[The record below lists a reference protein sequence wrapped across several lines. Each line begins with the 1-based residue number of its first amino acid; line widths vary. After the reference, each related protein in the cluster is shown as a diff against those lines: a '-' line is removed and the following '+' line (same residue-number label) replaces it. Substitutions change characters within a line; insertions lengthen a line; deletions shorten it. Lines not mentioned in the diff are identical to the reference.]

1 MATVTE
7 TVHGRRKRTS
17 AVRPLGRLGSTFLG
31 SIHSHPDD
39 YVLLATVASH
49 GLSDG
54 LGTFWS
60 DLNRFAR
67 QALLLTLWTA
77 AFMTA
82 INVVMG
88 TSPPMC

>member
-1 MATVTE
+1 M
-7 TVHGRRKRTS
+7 
-17 AVRPLGRLGSTFLG
+17 
-31 SIHSHPDD
+31 
-39 YVLLATVASH
+39 LLATVASH

-88 TSPPMC
+88 TYRLCASAILFLVSPYSTP